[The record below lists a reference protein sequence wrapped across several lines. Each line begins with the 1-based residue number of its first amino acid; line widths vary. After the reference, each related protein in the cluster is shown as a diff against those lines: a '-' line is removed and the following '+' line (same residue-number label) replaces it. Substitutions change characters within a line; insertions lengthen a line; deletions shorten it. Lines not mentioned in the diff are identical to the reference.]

1 MLSFAVSGAP
11 PERTCE
17 SRAAEIEGA
26 PHRVH
31 RRGVE
36 AVRAFRE
43 SAFGPTVDAIAPMET
58 ASLEVLDNLERMAV
72 ASSSDHGAVGA
83 DPDQDCGVLSP
94 PGFFHSF
101 QNRLSRS
108 LAGDNADW
116 VDGEIGRSRLS
127 NWSGS
132 ANA

>member
-1 MLSFAVSGAP
+1 MTESLLDRDRPAGDELPQPVHDLVGGLGGDRKVVG
-11 PERTCE
+11 ER
-17 SRAAEIEGA
+17 
-26 PHRVH
+26 P
-31 RRGVE
+31 GVE
-36 AVRAFRE
+36 VPE
-43 SAFGPTVDAIAPMET
+43 
-58 ASLEVLDNLERMAV
+58 
-72 ASSSDHGAVGA
+72 HGAVGA